1 MGRWITTECIHPE
14 NGLNEVS
21 RYQLSVPIFQPS
33 PVHQKARKE
42 STSDGEEGR
51 GAWNRFK
58 SHSLPV
64 LHCLERIE
72 WIYSAGT
79 ERERERERKKS
90 IYLSHPA
97 TKPSHRRTASCWKQ
111 SGRSMHPT
119 EKESPDASIFF
130 FIVSPLTPGN
140 KTCKV
145 AHAKHRIYRASPH
158 LTTPNVQE

>member
-79 ERERERERKKS
+79 EREREKKKHLPFPSSDKAFTQTDCLLLKAEREV
-90 IYLSHPA
+90 
-97 TKPSHRRTASCWKQ
+97 
-111 SGRSMHPT
+111 
-119 EKESPDASIFF
+119 DASYRKRISRRVHFF